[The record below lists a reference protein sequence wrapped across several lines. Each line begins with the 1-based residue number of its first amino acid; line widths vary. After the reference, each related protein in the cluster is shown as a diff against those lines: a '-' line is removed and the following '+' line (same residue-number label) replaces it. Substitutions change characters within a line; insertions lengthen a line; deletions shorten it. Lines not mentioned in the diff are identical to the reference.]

1 MQVMFKEGKIAK
13 LLLGAAILAGSAQ
26 VALAGKFE
34 KPGVDVASATVYANT
49 LPPMGYVDFC
59 SRDEDECK
67 FAGGKADQ
75 LALTTDA
82 WDQVIQVNRYVNTR
96 IRPVTDLALYGV
108 MDYWTYPVDAGD
120 CEDYVLL
127 KKRQLS
133 ALGFSPDKLLITV
146 VLDERNEGH
155 AVLTIPTDK
164 GDYVLD
170 NRRNEI
176 LRWDQTG
183 YTFLKRQSQPQANQ
197 WVSLQKAPATSSP
210 AVSSAGTN

>member
-1 MQVMFKEGKIAK
+1 MAMQGKISY
-13 LLLGAAILAGSAQ
+13 LFLAAALMGVAAQ
-26 VALAGKFE
+26 PATAGKFE
-34 KPGVDVASATVYANT
+34 KPGMDVPAATVYANT

-59 SRDEDECK
+59 GRGEEECK
-67 FAGGKADQ
+67 FNTGKVERLSLNSDV
-75 LALTTDA
+75 
-82 WDQVIQVNRYVNTR
+82 WEQVQQTNRYVNAR
-96 IRPVTDLALYGV
+96 IRPETDIALYSAP
-108 MDYWTYPVDAGD
+108 DYWTYPVDSGD

-127 KKRQLS
+127 KKRYL
-133 ALGFSPDKLLITV
+133 AELGIQADELLITV
-146 VLDERNEGH
+146 VLDEKNEGH

-197 WVSLQKAPATSSP
+197 WVSLQKGPTTTSPPVASTQ
-210 AVSSAGTN
+210 GN